1 MSILSHDEL
10 LDIMSPTITWEGSNP
25 YSDAHAEL
33 FTKALACTVYP
44 RLTAGN
50 ILTVIG
56 DSSDLNI
63 STSLSEHYTAK
74 PNESLLFFVTDKSTI
89 PGDFQEVKD
98 IGAYLSDKY
107 KVYQDAAARIT
118 IVQLQQSGSGGYYGN
133 AFFRRFASAMPRL
146 LPWLFKD
153 HPLTPD
159 ELAYLRALSTP
170 DTNSDTL
177 SQMEEALYN
186 KTDLPTKAVS
196 KVIES
201 VFQGTID
208 SRKQVLKN
216 KIESRY
222 RNIED
227 LRNQEKAT
235 LEDIFTL
242 SAELSGLSNK
252 DESSFITSMKDFF
265 KEQKGIRV
273 VPNGHSM
280 RMFITTTL
288 CNFNADDVQEYVF
301 NGSYPYRS
309 IPTSDKPDMR
319 LLLKAIFVDRT
330 IRVKMQACYEIDHNC
345 HVTGIKN
352 VVSESRDL
360 VIPNSHINSY
370 ACFGGYGPMLTAA
383 QNEMDFIAAISI
395 CQMSAGSLNLPE
407 RLNSDRF
414 FDSLAEAYKDDY
426 PVLLTSTDELVTPKQ
441 AIELLKFT
449 TKEA

>member
-1 MSILSHDEL
+1 
-10 LDIMSPTITWEGSNP
+10 
-25 YSDAHAEL
+25 
-33 FTKALACTVYP
+33 
-44 RLTAGN
+44 
-50 ILTVIG
+50 
-56 DSSDLNI
+56 
-63 STSLSEHYTAK
+63 
-74 PNESLLFFVTDKSTI
+74 
-89 PGDFQEVKD
+89 
-98 IGAYLSDKY
+98 
-107 KVYQDAAARIT
+107 
-118 IVQLQQSGSGGYYGN
+118 
-133 AFFRRFASAMPRL
+133 
-146 LPWLFKD
+146 
-153 HPLTPD
+153 
-159 ELAYLRALSTP
+159 
-170 DTNSDTL
+170 
-177 SQMEEALYN
+177 MEEALYN

-196 KVIES
+196 KAIES

-208 SRKQVLKN
+208 SRKQVLKD
-216 KIESRY
+216 KIESGY

-227 LRNQEKAT
+227 LRNQEKAA

-273 VPNGHSM
+273 VPNGHSL

-309 IPTSDKPDMR
+309 IPTSDEPDMR

-360 VIPNSHINSY
+360 AIPNSHINSY

-441 AIELLKFT
+441 AIKLLKST